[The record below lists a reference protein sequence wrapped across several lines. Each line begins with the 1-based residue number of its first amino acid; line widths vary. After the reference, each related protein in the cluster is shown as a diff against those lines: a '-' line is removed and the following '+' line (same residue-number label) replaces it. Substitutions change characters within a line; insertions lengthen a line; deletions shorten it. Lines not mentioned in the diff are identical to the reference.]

1 MSDKLKDAGKRG
13 VQSQSIINA
22 RNYPVTQFFC
32 GVNTEWLGIKVK
44 YCCENITKK
53 LNYEIHMLWYSVPVI
68 RPNGSGTPVVARHRI
83 ISHKQY

>member
-13 VQSQSIINA
+13 VQSQSIVDA

-44 YCCENITKK
+44 KSNRKK
-53 LNYEIHMLWYSVPVI
+53 LPELITMIDLI
-68 RPNGSGTPVVARHRI
+68 FRI
-83 ISHKQY
+83 IGTKEVATKEM